1 MVVLVGPPGSGKTT
15 IGRALAARL
24 EVTVRDTDED
34 IEAQS
39 GSSITELFVEHG
51 EPHFRQLER
60 AAVRAALA
68 EHDGVLSIG
77 GGAVVDA
84 DTRALLD
91 GRTVVFLDVSVAEA
105 SNRVGMSGPRPLLL
119 GNVRGRLRQLMDERR
134 PLYTQVATLTVD
146 TSGRTPDDIVS
157 EILPAVPRWA

>member
-24 EVTVRDTDED
+24 EVPVRDTDED

-91 GRTVVFLDVSVAEA
+91 GRMVVFLDVNLAEA
-105 SNRVGMSGPRPLLL
+105 GNRVGLSGPRPLLL

-134 PLYTQVATLTVD
+134 PLYTQVATITVD
-146 TSGRTPDDIVS
+146 TSGRTPDEVVT
-157 EILPAVPRWA
+157 EILPAVYRWA